1 MKIHTNDGYIK
12 AGRSIGI
19 FKSEQNEAEP
29 PHRHEFIELVY
40 ILSGSAVEMVDEQEY
55 AVRRGDMIFINYG
68 SVHAFTDPENFRYCN
83 ICFSPE
89 IVSDSIITPDNA
101 FALLSL
107 TAFDEMRKEQ
117 NGGRMT
123 FSGKERLEIENILSA
138 MLEEYEYAPPL
149 SDKVMENY
157 MNILITKMLRKSQP
171 GMSGQAA
178 KDIWQELSEYIEQN
192 PDAELTLS
200 ALASKCF
207 YNPSYFSRMFKQK
220 FHMPLTEYVTRKRIE
235 YAIRLLEESELSVD
249 EISQRTGFVD
259 RSTFY
264 AAFSRITGTTPAQ
277 YRIANRA

>member
-1 MKIHTNDGYIK
+1 MKVYTSNRFIRDGE
-12 AGRSIGI
+12 AIGI
-19 FKSEQNEAEP
+19 FRSEQHHIEP
-29 PHRHEFIELVY
+29 RHQHEFIEMVY
-40 ILSGSAVEMVDEQEY
+40 VLSGSAVQIVDEQEY
-55 AVRRGDMIFINYG
+55 EVHRGDMIFINYG
-68 SVHAFTDPENFRYCN
+68 SIHAFSELKNFCYCN

-89 IVSDSIITPDNA
+89 IVSDTIITPDNA

-107 TAFDEMRKEQ
+107 TAFDEMRKDQ
-117 NGGRMT
+117 NGGRVT
-123 FSGKERLEIENILSA
+123 FSGRECVEIENILQA
-138 MLEEYEYAPPL
+138 MLEEYESDQPL

-171 GMSGQAA
+171 GMGQET

-220 FHMPLTEYVTRKRIE
+220 FHMSLTEYVTRKRVE
-235 YAIRLLEESELSVD
+235 YAIRLLSDSSLSVD
-249 EISQRTGFVD
+249 EISQKTGFVD

-264 AAFSRITGTTPAQ
+264 SAFSKITGTTPAQ
-277 YRIANRA
+277 YRSSSRV

>member
-1 MKIHTNDGYIK
+1 MKVYASNRFIRDGE
-12 AGRSIGI
+12 AIGI
-19 FKSEQNEAEP
+19 FRSEQHHIEP
-29 PHRHEFIELVY
+29 HHRHEFIEMVY
-40 ILSGSAVEMVDEQEY
+40 VLSGSAMQIVDEQEY
-55 AVRRGDMIFINYG
+55 EVHRGDMIFINYG
-68 SVHAFTDPENFRYCN
+68 SVHAFSELKDFRYCN

-107 TAFDEMRKEQ
+107 TAFDEMRKDQ
-117 NGGRMT
+117 NGGRVT
-123 FSGKERLEIENILSA
+123 FSGRECVEIENILQA
-138 MLEEYEYAPPL
+138 MLEEYESDQPL

-171 GMSGQAA
+171 GMGQET

-220 FHMPLTEYVTRKRIE
+220 FHMSLTEYVTRKRVE
-235 YAIRLLEESELSVD
+235 YAIRLLSDSSLSVD
-249 EISQRTGFVD
+249 EISQKTGFVD

-277 YRIANRA
+277 YRSSNRV

>member
-1 MKIHTNDGYIK
+1 MKIYTNDSFIK

-19 FKSEQNEAEP
+19 FKSEQHHVEP
-29 PHRHEFIELVY
+29 RHRHEFIELVY
-40 ILSGSAVEMVDEQEY
+40 VLSGSAIQMVDEQEY
-55 AVRRGDMIFINYG
+55 EVRRGDMIFINYG
-68 SVHAFTDPENFRYCN
+68 SIHSFLEMGSFRYYN

-107 TAFDEMRKEQ
+107 TAFDEMRKDQ
-117 NGGRMT
+117 NGGRVT
-123 FSGKERLEIENILSA
+123 FSGKECVEIENILHA
-138 MLEEYEYAPPL
+138 MLEEYESDQPL

-171 GMSGQAA
+171 GMGQEA
-178 KDIWQELSEYIEQN
+178 KDLWQELSEYIEQN
-192 PDAELTLS
+192 PGAELTLS

-207 YNPSYFSRMFKQK
+207 YNPSYFSRIFKQK
-220 FHMPLTEYVTRKRIE
+220 FHMSLTEYVTRKRIE
-235 YAIRLLEESELSVD
+235 NAMRLLCSTELSVD
-249 EISQRTGFVD
+249 EISQKTGFVD

-277 YRIANRA
+277 YRSSNRA

>member
-1 MKIHTNDGYIK
+1 MQPVTIASLMDIAT
-12 AGRSIGI
+12 
-19 FKSEQNEAEP
+19 
-29 PHRHEFIELVY
+29 
-40 ILSGSAVEMVDEQEY
+40 LSGPVLSPDGKHAAYVVERQ
-55 AVRRGDMIFINYG
+55 NYKK
-68 SVHAFTDPENFRYCN
+68 NRYDAC
-83 ICFSPE
+83 IH
-89 IVSDSIITPDNA
+89 
-101 FALLSL
+101 LLDCGTGAS
-107 TAFDEMRKEQ
+107 RQ
-117 NGGRMT
+117 MT

-157 MNILITKMLRKSQP
+157 MNILITKMFRKSQP

>member
-1 MKIHTNDGYIK
+1 MKVYTSNRFIRDGE
-12 AGRSIGI
+12 AIGI
-19 FKSEQNEAEP
+19 FRSEQHHIEP
-29 PHRHEFIELVY
+29 RHQHEFIEMVY
-40 ILSGSAVEMVDEQEY
+40 VLSGSAVQIVDEQEY
-55 AVRRGDMIFINYG
+55 EVHRGDMIFINYG
-68 SVHAFTDPENFRYCN
+68 SVHAFSELKNFRYCN

-89 IVSDSIITPDNA
+89 VVSDTIITPDNA

-107 TAFDEMRKEQ
+107 TAFDEMRKDQ
-117 NGGRMT
+117 NGGRVT
-123 FSGKERLEIENILSA
+123 FSGRECVEIENILQA
-138 MLEEYEYAPPL
+138 MLEEYESDQPL

-157 MNILITKMLRKSQP
+157 MNILITKMLRKSPP
-171 GMSGQAA
+171 GMGQET

-220 FHMPLTEYVTRKRIE
+220 FHMSLTEYVTRKRVE
-235 YAIRLLEESELSVD
+235 YAIRLLSDSSLSVD
-249 EISQRTGFVD
+249 EISQKTGFVD

-277 YRIANRA
+277 YRSSNRV